1 MQVIGKIIPIYTS
14 TLIYMKR
21 PAARAEHDLG
31 AEIPHRSLI
40 CCAAVQS
47 VVRLTNARNV
57 QLHLSYN
64 GMGNSEAEV
73 EITGAFN
80 TTVHLSFQ
88 VHLPTSLDFTGQT
101 CKRFL
106 TRTLLSVCG
115 GNLWCTYLL
124 YLNANNMKRDEM
136 SHQTLLSHILVDRYE
151 ALL

>member
-1 MQVIGKIIPIYTS
+1 
-14 TLIYMKR
+14 MKR

-88 VHLPTSLDFTGQT
+88 VHLSTLLDWTGQT
-101 CKRFL
+101 CKRCFTSEDSPL
-106 TRTLLSVCG
+106 GVWRQFVVHLSTLFKC
-115 GNLWCTYLL
+115 
-124 YLNANNMKRDEM
+124 
-136 SHQTLLSHILVDRYE
+136 Q
-151 ALL
+151 

>member
-73 EITGAFN
+73 EISGAFN

-88 VHLPTSLDFTGQT
+88 VHLPTSLDFTI
-101 CKRFL
+101 KRCL
-106 TRTLLSVCG
+106 TRTHLSVCG

-136 SHQTLLSHILVDRYE
+136 SHQTLLSHILVDMKHCYD
-151 ALL
+151 LY

>member
-1 MQVIGKIIPIYTS
+1 MGGMQYENRKHITVQVIGKIIPIYTS

-88 VHLPTSLDFTGQT
+88 VHLPTSLDWTGQT
-101 CKRFL
+101 CKRCF
-106 TRTLLSVCG
+106 TFICG
-115 GNLWCTYLL
+115 PL
-124 YLNANNMKRDEM
+124 YLIQMP
-136 SHQTLLSHILVDRYE
+136 II
-151 ALL
+151 

>member
-1 MQVIGKIIPIYTS
+1 
-14 TLIYMKR
+14 MKR
-21 PAARAEHDLG
+21 PAARAQHDLG

-88 VHLPTSLDFTGQT
+88 VPPYLH
-101 CKRFL
+101 C
-106 TRTLLSVCG
+106 LLISVDVKQC
-115 GNLWCTYLL
+115 NVMT
-124 YLNANNMKRDEM
+124 
-136 SHQTLLSHILVDRYE
+136 
-151 ALL
+151 